1 MKRFIVFLFLL
12 WCGSLAAQTRIT
24 LTDAVTGAPVPYAN
38 ILYGDQQGKYAD
50 EAGTVVIPAGVET
63 ALVSHI
69 SYQSLT
75 LDLARLGGPEVR
87 LTPVATMLAPAV
99 IQPKG
104 AGRMKLGH
112 ANGKRL
118 SVQGGR
124 NGYQLAELFPLP
136 QGGNGRPLITRVQ
149 LNLNPFNLHKVS
161 STRIGDTSYDD
172 CVTYVA
178 KLRVDLRAVD
188 PASGGPGA
196 SLIGGGV
203 ILTLQDKFDLTVH
216 RIYSVDLPQPLLFPE
231 EGVFAAVEWIVTED
245 VRIQD
250 SVTPSLWSVAAEDP
264 ASSWVKWPL
273 GTPWRPLNAPGAATP
288 RSFAISLVTTK

>member
-1 MKRFIVFLFLL
+1 MKHFTAFFFLF
-12 WCGSLAAQTRIT
+12 WCGALAAQTRIT
-24 LTDAVTGAPVPYAN
+24 LTDAVTGAPVPYAHV
-38 ILYGDQQGKYAD
+38 LYGDQQGKYAD
-50 EAGTVVIPAGVET
+50 EAGVVVIPAGVE
-63 ALVSHI
+63 AVLVSHI
-69 SYQSLT
+69 SYQNLM
-75 LDLARLGGPEVR
+75 LDVARLGDPEVR

-112 ANGKRL
+112 ANGKRI
-118 SVQGGR
+118 STQGGR

-136 QGGNGRPLITRVQ
+136 QNGNGLPLITRVQ
-149 LNLNPFNLHKVS
+149 LNLNPFNLHRVS

-196 SLIGGGV
+196 SLIEGGV
-203 ILTLQDKFDLTVH
+203 ILTLRDRLDLTVH

-231 EGVFAAVEWIVTED
+231 EGVFAVVEWIVTED

-250 SVTPSLWSVAAEDP
+250 EVTPSLWSVASDNP

-273 GTPWRPLNAPGAATP
+273 GSAWRPLNAPGATRP
-288 RSFAISLVTTK
+288 RAFAISLVTTK

>member
-1 MKRFIVFLFLL
+1 MKHFAIFVFLL
-12 WCGSLAAQTRIT
+12 WCGTLAAQTHII
-24 LTDAVTGAPVPYAN
+24 LTDAVTGAPVPYAHV
-38 ILYGDQQGKYAD
+38 LYGDQQGRYAD
-50 EAGTVVIPAGVET
+50 ESGAVVIPAGVET

-75 LDLARLGGPEVR
+75 LELARLGGPEVR

-99 IQPKG
+99 VQPKG
-104 AGRMKLGH
+104 AGRRKLGH
-112 ANGKRL
+112 ANEKRL
-118 SVQGGR
+118 SCQGGL

-136 QGGNGRPLITRVQ
+136 QDGNGLPQITQVQ
-149 LNLNPFNLHKVS
+149 LNLNPFNLHRVS

-188 PASGGPGA
+188 PASGAPGA

-203 ILTLQDKFDLTVH
+203 ILALKDRLDLTIH

-231 EGVFAAVEWIVTED
+231 EGVFAVVEWIVTED

-250 SVTPSLWSVAAEDP
+250 SVTPSLWSVASGDP

-273 GTPWRPLNAPGAATP
+273 GTPWRPRNAAGAAKP
-288 RSFAISLVTTK
+288 RAFAISLVTTK